1 MENFKDKVAVITGG
15 ASGIGLAIA
24 EALVTEGARVAIAD
38 VNAEA
43 ARAAAESLGDSAR
56 AYGCDVTKLS
66 DIEVLADAAWADFG
80 QVDLLFNN
88 AGVMPGVAPL
98 TATSEND
105 LRWVYEVNVFG
116 AWNVCKVFVERLT
129 AQGTPAHIVNT
140 GSENSLCALGPM
152 MAVYNSSKH
161 AVLGFT
167 DILRREL
174 PDFISISLLCPGV
187 VKTNLSSSVEA
198 RPDSFGGP
206 QENRLG
212 TMAIGMEPAELAE
225 RCLAGIR
232 RGDFFIVTHYAT
244 RYLAEERCSEVMQAF
259 DEQTEE
265 YDGWREWDSRR
276 MIMGALAALSGDSG

>member
-1 MENFKDKVAVITGG
+1 MDKFEGKVAVITGG

-24 EALVTEGARVAIAD
+24 EALVSEGARVAIAD
-38 VNAEA
+38 IKGAEQ
-43 ARAAAESLGDSAR
+43 AAAGLGDNAR
-56 AYGCDVTKLS
+56 GYHCDVTQLS
-66 DIEVLADAAWADFG
+66 DIESLAESAWIDFG

-98 TATSEND
+98 TAASEND

-116 AWNVCKVFVERLT
+116 AWNVCKVFVEKFI

-167 DILRREL
+167 DILRHEL
-174 PDFISISLLCPGV
+174 PEFIGISLLCPGV
-187 VKTNLSSSVEA
+187 VKTKLASSVEA
-198 RPDSFGGP
+198 RPEGFGGP
-206 QENRLG
+206 EKNQLG
-212 TMAIGMEPAELAE
+212 DMTIGMEPAELAR
-225 RCLAGIR
+225 RCLQGVR

-244 RYLAEERCSEVMQAF
+244 RYMAQERCTEVMKAF

-265 YDGWREWDSRR
+265 YDGWQAWDSRS
-276 MIMGALAALSGDSG
+276 MIMRALGALSSS

>member
-1 MENFKDKVAVITGG
+1 MENFDGKVAVITGG

-24 EALVTEGARVAIAD
+24 EALVSEGARVAIAD
-38 VNAEA
+38 IKGAEQ
-43 ARAAAESLGDSAR
+43 AAAALGDNAR
-56 AYGCDVTKLS
+56 GYRCDVTQMS
-66 DIEVLADAAWADFG
+66 DIEALADAAWSEFG

-98 TATSEND
+98 TGASEND

-129 AQGTPAHIVNT
+129 GQGSPAHIVNT

-167 DILRREL
+167 DILRHEL
-174 PDFISISLLCPGV
+174 PDFIGISLLCPGV
-187 VKTNLSSSVEA
+187 VKTSLASSVEA
-198 RPDSFGGP
+198 RPEDFGGP
-206 QENRLG
+206 EKNQLG
-212 TMAIGMEPAELAE
+212 DMTIGMEPAELAR
-225 RCLAGIR
+225 RCLDGVR

-244 RYLAEERCSEVMQAF
+244 RYMAEERCQEVMKAF
-259 DEQTEE
+259 DEQTEA
-265 YDGWREWDSRR
+265 YDGWQEWDSRS
-276 MIMGALAALSGDSG
+276 MILRALGALSD